1 MLAFTGDM
9 LAGEPAKAGTLESSA
24 SAAAIASRKS
34 PTRQR
39 SPRAA
44 CQTFEPFPG
53 LVCSR
58 PVRRHAISSQRS
70 VPTCKE
76 YSTNPEF
83 KEKFLDPNYLQPI
96 VGSSDEF
103 TRYVEAD
110 AAKWGK
116 LIREAKITVE

>member
-1 MLAFTGDM
+1 
-9 LAGEPAKAGTLESSA
+9 
-24 SAAAIASRKS
+24 
-34 PTRQR
+34 
-39 SPRAA
+39 
-44 CQTFEPFPG
+44 
-53 LVCSR
+53 
-58 PVRRHAISSQRS
+58 